1 MKQADSK
8 RVPRLWL
15 LSPSYQDVE
24 AYTRLHEKL
33 ALAFTQAPL
42 SAGQLKFLLVDD
54 SAGLDPDISR
64 LSKLEDVR
72 VVTPPFNLGHQRAI
86 VFGLRSISSEIDP
99 DDVIVTLDADGEDRP
114 EDLNRMLEPL
124 AADLGDRGRVVL
136 ARRVRRRESL
146 SFKLL
151 YAMFRALFVLLTG
164 LVVRTGNFAA
174 FRGWFVKS
182 VLFHPSF
189 DLCYSST
196 LLSLN
201 RPLIFVPCERG
212 ERYAGQSRM
221 GYLKLFIHGIRML
234 MPFLDRIA
242 VRSLIGFSMTF
253 GLGAVL
259 AAVIVFIRLFTD
271 LPIPGWASYTLFLM
285 VLLSF
290 IALGNF
296 IILFALFSQSQS
308 ISMSFL
314 DRGRNEGA

>member
-1 MKQADSK
+1 MKPASSQ

-15 LSPSYQDVE
+15 VSPIYLDVE
-24 AYTRLHEKL
+24 SFLMLHEKL
-33 ALAFTQAPL
+33 GLAFTHAPL

-54 SAGLDPDISR
+54 TAGLDPDISR

-86 VFGLRSISSEIDP
+86 VFGLRSISQEIDP
-99 DDVIVTLDADGEDRP
+99 DDVIITLDADGEDRP

-174 FRGWFVKS
+174 FRGWFVQN

-212 ERYAGQSRM
+212 ERYAGESRM

-242 VRSLIGFSMTF
+242 VRSLIGFSLTF
-253 GLGAVL
+253 GVGVVL
-259 AAVIVFIRLFTD
+259 ATAIVFIRLFTD
-271 LPIPGWASYTLFLM
+271 LAIPGWATYMLLLL

>member
-1 MKQADSK
+1 MKQADSQ

-15 LSPSYQDVE
+15 VSPIYLDVE
-24 AYTRLHEKL
+24 SFLMLREKL
-33 ALAFTQAPL
+33 LLAFAHAPL

-86 VFGLRSISSEIDP
+86 VFGLRSVSKEIDP
-99 DDVIVTLDADGEDRP
+99 DDVIITLDADGEDRP

-136 ARRVRRRESL
+136 ARRVGRRESL

-151 YAMFRALFVLLTG
+151 YAMFKALFVLLTG

-174 FRGWFVKS
+174 FRGWFVQNI
-182 VLFHPSF
+182 LFHPSF

-201 RPLIFVPCERG
+201 RPVIFVPCERG

-253 GLGAVL
+253 GVGVVL

-271 LPIPGWASYTLFLM
+271 LAIPGWATYMLLLI

-296 IILFALFSQSQS
+296 IILFALFSQSQN
-308 ISMSFL
+308 ISMGFL

>member
-1 MKQADSK
+1 MREAHSK

-24 AYTRLHEKL
+24 AYLRLHEKL

-42 SAGQLKFLLVDD
+42 SARQLRFLLVDD

-86 VFGLRSISSEIDP
+86 VFGLRSISAEIDP

-174 FRGWFVKS
+174 FRGWFVKN

-259 AAVIVFIRLFTD
+259 ATAIVFIRLFTD
-271 LPIPGWASYTLFLM
+271 LPIPGWATYSLLLI

>member
-1 MKQADSK
+1 MKPASSQ

-15 LSPSYQDVE
+15 VSPIYLDVE
-24 AYTRLHEKL
+24 SFLMLHEKL
-33 ALAFTQAPL
+33 GLAFTHAPL

-54 SAGLDPDISR
+54 TAGLDPDISR

-86 VFGLRSISSEIDP
+86 VFGLRSISQEIDP
-99 DDVIVTLDADGEDRP
+99 DDVIITLDADGEDRP

-174 FRGWFVKS
+174 FRGWFVQN

-212 ERYAGQSRM
+212 ERYAGESRM

-242 VRSLIGFSMTF
+242 VRSLIGFSLTF
-253 GLGAVL
+253 GVGVVL
-259 AAVIVFIRLFTD
+259 ATVIVFIRLFTD
-271 LPIPGWASYTLFLM
+271 LAIPGWATYTLLLI

>member
-1 MKQADSK
+1 MKPASSQ

-15 LSPSYQDVE
+15 VSPIYLDVE
-24 AYTRLHEKL
+24 SFLMLHEKL
-33 ALAFTQAPL
+33 GLAFTHAPL

-54 SAGLDPDISR
+54 TAGLDPDISR

-86 VFGLRSISSEIDP
+86 VFGLRSISQEIDP
-99 DDVIVTLDADGEDRP
+99 DDVIITLDADGEDRP

-174 FRGWFVKS
+174 FRGWFVQN

-212 ERYAGQSRM
+212 ERYAGESRM

-242 VRSLIGFSMTF
+242 VRSLIGFSLTF
-253 GLGAVL
+253 GVGVVL
-259 AAVIVFIRLFTD
+259 ATAIVFIRLFTD
-271 LPIPGWASYTLFLM
+271 LAIPGWATYTLLLI

>member
-1 MKQADSK
+1 MKPASSQ

-15 LSPSYQDVE
+15 VSPIYLDVE
-24 AYTRLHEKL
+24 SFLMLHEKL
-33 ALAFTQAPL
+33 LLAFAHAPL
-42 SAGQLKFLLVDD
+42 SAGHLKFLLVDD
-54 SAGLDPDISR
+54 TAGLDPDISR

-86 VFGLRSISSEIDP
+86 VFGLRSISQEIDP
-99 DDVIVTLDADGEDRP
+99 DDVIITLDADGEDRP

-174 FRGWFVKS
+174 FRGWFVQN

-212 ERYAGQSRM
+212 ERYAGESRM

-242 VRSLIGFSMTF
+242 VRSLIGFSLTF
-253 GLGAVL
+253 GVGVVL
-259 AAVIVFIRLFTD
+259 ATAIVFIRLFTD
-271 LPIPGWASYTLFLM
+271 LAIPGWATYTLLLI